1 MMKLK
6 SGFPAAIITA
16 VLCFSGN
23 LLAYSGGGGT
33 TGNPYKIAN
42 VTDFNQLS
50 VTSADWSKAFILTAD
65 INLTGLTY
73 TKAPISP
80 DTSNNTTGVFQ
91 GTKFTGVFDGNGHTI
106 SKLTINAPTQDFT
119 ALIGYVNTA
128 GQIKNL
134 GVVDVNITGRYMVSG
149 LVGYN
154 AGTLTVCYATGT
166 VTGINDYVGGLVGWN
181 ISSITSCYA
190 TGSVSGDWDIGGLAG
205 YNYGTISN
213 CYAAGSATAS
223 SYTVGGLVGY
233 NGYDSTHSGTI
244 LNSHA
249 TGNVIASFDAA
260 GGLVG
265 YNTDSS
271 KISNC
276 YATGAV
282 SGANKVGGL
291 VGDNDSNVAISN
303 CHATG
308 EVNGTGTDYYSVG
321 GLVGENYYGIISR
334 CYATGG
340 VHGIQDV
347 GGLVGQNWSGS
358 ILSCYATGTATG
370 TSVYVGGLVGY
381 NSADYGYTS
390 TISNSYATGAAS
402 GTGGVGGLIGFNG
415 YPSTTSYCYAA
426 AAVTAVGAGAAGG
439 LIGFN
444 EYSTITACFWD
455 TVTTGRGNGVG
466 YVYGNTSTTGYVGE
480 DTTGMKQQATFTGA
494 GWDFVNETTNGT
506 NDYWRMCVDAVD
518 YPRLTW
524 EYIQKGDF
532 ACPNGTDMNDL
543 SYFVGRWLLS
553 GCASSNNCGGADM
566 DFSGAVDM
574 RDYALLAAHW
584 LEGI

>member
-1 MMKLK
+1 MK
-6 SGFPAAIITA
+6 SYIIILAA
-16 VLCFSGN
+16 VLCISGN
-23 LLAYSGGGGT
+23 LLAYSGGDGSA
-33 TGNPYKIAN
+33 GNPYQIAN
-42 VTDFNQLS
+42 VADFNQL
-50 VTSADWSKAFILTAD
+50 VATSADWSKAFILTAD

-80 DTSNNTTGVFQ
+80 DTSSGDTGIFE
-91 GTKFTGVFDGNGHTI
+91 GTKFTGVFDGNDHTI
-106 SKLTINAPTQDFT
+106 SKLKINASTKDFIS
-119 ALIGYVNTA
+119 LFGYVDTA

-134 GVVDVNITGRYMVSG
+134 GIVDVNATGRYMVSG

-154 AGTLTVCYATGT
+154 AGTLTSCYETGS
-166 VTGINDYVGGLVGWN
+166 VTGIHDYVGGLVGWN

-190 TGSVSGDWDIGGLAG
+190 NGSVSGDWDIGGLVG

-249 TGNVIASFDAA
+249 TGTVTASFDSA

-291 VGDNDSNVAISN
+291 VGNNDSNVAIWN
-303 CHATG
+303 CYATG
-308 EVNGTGTDYYSVG
+308 TVTGTGTDYYSVG
-321 GLVGENYYGIISR
+321 GLVGENYYGIISI
-334 CYATGG
+334 CYATGAVNG
-340 VHGIQDV
+340 VRYV

-358 ILSCYATGTATG
+358 ILNCYATGTATG
-370 TSVYVGGLVGY
+370 TSIYVGGLVGY

-390 TISNSYATGAAS
+390 TISNSYATGATS

-415 YPSTTSYCYAA
+415 YPSTTSYCYATG
-426 AAVTAVGAGAAGG
+426 AVNSSGAAGG
-439 LIGFN
+439 LVGTN
-444 EYSTITACFWD
+444 MYSTYTACFWD

-466 YVYGNTSTTGYVGE
+466 LNAGGTI
-480 DTTGMKQQATFTGA
+480 TGMLGQNTTNMKTQATFTGA
-494 GWDFVNETTNGT
+494 GWDFVNEILNGT
-506 NDYWRMCVDAVD
+506 NDYWRMCVDGIN
-518 YPRLTW
+518 YPKLNW
-524 EYIQKGDF
+524 QYIKNGDF
-532 ACPNGTDMNDL
+532 VCPDGADYYDLQRLCND
-543 SYFVGRWLLS
+543 WLLTYPI
-553 GCASSNNCGGADM
+553 ALYGADA
-566 DFSGAVDM
+566 SGDM
-574 RDYALLAAHW
+574 TVNFIDYAILARHW
-584 LEGI
+584 LEGVIP